1 MRDYKK
7 AVLGMTLALSMVVT
21 GSSLDGIT
29 ASAAAKS
36 SKKATVKLSSGKLI
50 LKAGAKKT
58 LKLKKKNVK
67 KIKSMKWTSSKKSV
81 AAVSKKGKITAKK
94 AGKAVIRC
102 KVKYIAKA
110 SKKAK
115 TKTLKCRVVVKKN
128 TKAAPVVTKAPQKTP
143 VVTPTTV
150 PTVAPTTV
158 PTAAPTLSP
167 TSTPVPTLAPTLAPT
182 ETPDDPAVTPA
193 QTYATSYKGMTAN
206 NPLLANSFAC
216 DPTAIE
222 YNGRVYVYMSNDTQE
237 HYGQGDDGENG
248 YGYITSMHVISSA
261 DMVNWTD
268 HGTFSLAGGTADGLE
283 DYSNC
288 CWAPCA
294 TYKKV
299 NGKDKFFIYY
309 TNGGYQ
315 INVASADSPT
325 GPFYDERK
333 SSLLGPWTDNES
345 TGDALDP
352 AVFTD
357 DDGSSY
363 LVWGGD
369 CARAEG
375 SKKYP
380 RIRKL
385 ADNMISFDGEEKAIE
400 APYFFEDS
408 GINKIGDKY
417 VYSYCTDWGTR
428 TGQYKDLDICS
439 IAYMVADSPMGP
451 YKYVGEVLPNCGSVF
466 KKADGSDDLANNHH
480 SIVQFKGEYY
490 MFYHTMVLRTSMGI
504 HFGGRSTHVNKLN
517 VKADGTF
524 DIVQQDLDGVPQLA
538 DFDPYQTVSGLTSS
552 NNAGMGA
559 IETNVIYRK
568 NGKVNYVNSIDGA
581 KMHTIK
587 DRAKYK
593 YSWLSIK
600 GADLGDNGPKTFQAK
615 LKGYGLGSVNLK
627 VCADALDGT
636 EIVNTTVNFDKYG
649 DAKIEVPAAAVQG
662 KHDLYI
668 EFDGSVLDFESW
680 QFAK

>member
-115 TKTLKCRVVVKKN
+115 TKTLKCRVIVKKN

-150 PTVAPTTV
+150 PT
-158 PTAAPTLSP
+158 AAPTLSPTSTPVPTLAPTVSP

-268 HGTFSLAGGTADGLE
+268 HGTFSLAGGKADGLE
-283 DYSNC
+283 SYSNC

-299 NGKDKFFIYY
+299 NGKKIY
-309 TNGGYQ
+309 
-315 INVASADSPT
+315 
-325 GPFYDERK
+325 GPF
-333 SSLLGPWTDNES
+333 T
-345 TGDALDP
+345 
-352 AVFTD
+352 AV
-357 DDGSSY
+357 
-363 LVWGGD
+363 
-369 CARAEG
+369 
-375 SKKYP
+375 KKRY
-380 RIRKL
+380 
-385 ADNMISFDGEEKAIE
+385 
-400 APYFFEDS
+400 
-408 GINKIGDKY
+408 
-417 VYSYCTDWGTR
+417 
-428 TGQYKDLDICS
+428 
-439 IAYMVADSPMGP
+439 
-451 YKYVGEVLPNCGSVF
+451 
-466 KKADGSDDLANNHH
+466 
-480 SIVQFKGEYY
+480 
-490 MFYHTMVLRTSMGI
+490 
-504 HFGGRSTHVNKLN
+504 
-517 VKADGTF
+517 
-524 DIVQQDLDGVPQLA
+524 
-538 DFDPYQTVSGLTSS
+538 
-552 NNAGMGA
+552 
-559 IETNVIYRK
+559 
-568 NGKVNYVNSIDGA
+568 
-581 KMHTIK
+581 
-587 DRAKYK
+587 
-593 YSWLSIK
+593 
-600 GADLGDNGPKTFQAK
+600 
-615 LKGYGLGSVNLK
+615 
-627 VCADALDGT
+627 
-636 EIVNTTVNFDKYG
+636 
-649 DAKIEVPAAAVQG
+649 
-662 KHDLYI
+662 
-668 EFDGSVLDFESW
+668 
-680 QFAK
+680 

>member
-81 AAVSKKGKITAKK
+81 ATVSKKGKITAKK

-150 PTVAPTTV
+150 PT
-158 PTAAPTLSP
+158 AAPTLSP
-167 TSTPVPTLAPTLAPT
+167 TSTPVPTLAPT

-206 NPLLANSFAC
+206 NPLLANSFAS

-248 YGYITSMHVISSA
+248 FGYITSMHVISSA

-268 HGTFSLAGGTADGLE
+268 HGTFSLAGGKADGLE
-283 DYSNC
+283 SYSNC

-294 TYKKV
+294 TYK
-299 NGKDKFFIYY
+299 
-309 TNGGYQ
+309 
-315 INVASADSPT
+315 
-325 GPFYDERK
+325 
-333 SSLLGPWTDNES
+333 
-345 TGDALDP
+345 
-352 AVFTD
+352 
-357 DDGSSY
+357 
-363 LVWGGD
+363 
-369 CARAEG
+369 
-375 SKKYP
+375 
-380 RIRKL
+380 
-385 ADNMISFDGEEKAIE
+385 
-400 APYFFEDS
+400 
-408 GINKIGDKY
+408 
-417 VYSYCTDWGTR
+417 
-428 TGQYKDLDICS
+428 
-439 IAYMVADSPMGP
+439 
-451 YKYVGEVLPNCGSVF
+451 
-466 KKADGSDDLANNHH
+466 
-480 SIVQFKGEYY
+480 
-490 MFYHTMVLRTSMGI
+490 
-504 HFGGRSTHVNKLN
+504 
-517 VKADGTF
+517 
-524 DIVQQDLDGVPQLA
+524 
-538 DFDPYQTVSGLTSS
+538 
-552 NNAGMGA
+552 
-559 IETNVIYRK
+559 
-568 NGKVNYVNSIDGA
+568 
-581 KMHTIK
+581 
-587 DRAKYK
+587 
-593 YSWLSIK
+593 
-600 GADLGDNGPKTFQAK
+600 
-615 LKGYGLGSVNLK
+615 
-627 VCADALDGT
+627 
-636 EIVNTTVNFDKYG
+636 
-649 DAKIEVPAAAVQG
+649 
-662 KHDLYI
+662 
-668 EFDGSVLDFESW
+668 
-680 QFAK
+680 

>member
-150 PTVAPTTV
+150 PTTAPTTV
-158 PTAAPTLSP
+158 PTAVPTLSP
-167 TSTPVPTLAPTLAPT
+167 TSTPVPTLAQTLAPT

-268 HGTFSLAGGTADGLE
+268 HGEIYVADGIVGAKWAKN
-283 DYSNC
+283 S
-288 CWAPCA
+288 WAPA
-294 TYKKV
+294 VAWK
-299 NGKDKFFIYY
+299 NIDGQDKFFLYFAD
-309 TNGGYQ
+309 GGGG
-315 INVASADSPT
+315 IGVLEADSPT
-325 GPFYDERK
+325 GPFKDP
-333 SSLLGPWTDNES
+333 LGHGLITRNTPNCADVLW
-345 TGDALDP
+345 LFDP
-352 AVFTD
+352 AVLVD
-357 DDGSSY
+357 DDG
-363 LVWGGD
+363 
-369 CARAEG
+369 
-375 SKKYP
+375 
-380 RIRKL
+380 
-385 ADNMISFDGEEKAIE
+385 KAYI
-400 APYFFEDS
+400 Y
-408 GINKIGDKY
+408 
-417 VYSYCTDWGTR
+417 
-428 TGQYKDLDICS
+428 
-439 IAYMVADSPMGP
+439 
-451 YKYVGEVLPNCGSVF
+451 
-466 KKADGSDDLANNHH
+466 
-480 SIVQFKGEYY
+480 
-490 MFYHTMVLRTSMGI
+490 
-504 HFGGRSTHVNKLN
+504 FGG
-517 VKADGTF
+517 
-524 DIVQQDLDGVPQLA
+524 GVPSDKISHPMTARCVELG
-538 DFDPYQTVSGLTSS
+538 DD
-552 NNAGMGA
+552 M
-559 IETNVIYRK
+559 I
-568 NGKVNYVNSIDGA
+568 
-581 KMHTIK
+581 
-587 DRAKYK
+587 
-593 YSWLSIK
+593 SIK
-600 GADLGDNGPKTFQAK
+600 GEPVTIQSINFIYKISSLSCIQECRCV
-615 LKGYGLGSVNLK
+615 SNL
-627 VCADALDGT
+627 
-636 EIVNTTVNFDKYG
+636 
-649 DAKIEVPAAAVQG
+649 
-662 KHDLYI
+662 
-668 EFDGSVLDFESW
+668 
-680 QFAK
+680 

>member
-1 MRDYKK
+1 M
-7 AVLGMTLALSMVVT
+7 
-21 GSSLDGIT
+21 
-29 ASAAAKS
+29 
-36 SKKATVKLSSGKLI
+36 
-50 LKAGAKKT
+50 
-58 LKLKKKNVK
+58 
-67 KIKSMKWTSSKKSV
+67 
-81 AAVSKKGKITAKK
+81 
-94 AGKAVIRC
+94 
-102 KVKYIAKA
+102 
-110 SKKAK
+110 
-115 TKTLKCRVVVKKN
+115 
-128 TKAAPVVTKAPQKTP
+128 
-143 VVTPTTV
+143 
-150 PTVAPTTV
+150 
-158 PTAAPTLSP
+158 
-167 TSTPVPTLAPTLAPT
+167 
-182 ETPDDPAVTPA
+182 
-193 QTYATSYKGMTAN
+193 
-206 NPLLANSFAC
+206 
-216 DPTAIE
+216 
-222 YNGRVYVYMSNDTQE
+222 
-237 HYGQGDDGENG
+237 
-248 YGYITSMHVISSA
+248 ISSA

-268 HGTFSLAGGTADGLE
+268 HGTFSLAGGKADGLE
-283 DYSNC
+283 SYSNC

-369 CARAEG
+369 CGRPEG

-408 GINKIGDKY
+408 GINKVGDKY
-417 VYSYCTDWGTR
+417 VYSYCTDWDTR

-451 YKYVGEVLPNCGSVF
+451 YKYVGEVLPNCGTVF

-490 MFYHTMVLRTSMGI
+490 MFYHTTVLRTSMGI
-504 HFGGRSTHVNKLN
+504 HFAGRSTHVNKLN

-524 DIVQQDLDGVPQLA
+524 DIVQQNLDGVPQLA

-559 IETNVIYRK
+559 IETNVIYHK

-593 YSWLSIK
+593 YSWL
-600 GADLGDNGPKTFQAK
+600 KTFQAK

-680 QFAK
+680 QFTK